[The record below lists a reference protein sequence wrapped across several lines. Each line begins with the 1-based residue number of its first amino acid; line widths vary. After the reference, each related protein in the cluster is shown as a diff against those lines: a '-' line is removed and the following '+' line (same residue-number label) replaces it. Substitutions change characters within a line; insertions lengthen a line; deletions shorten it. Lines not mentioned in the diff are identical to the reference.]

1 VYLLDYNGFNVLV
14 KACYVFS
21 SKMRYKRSLNHNMEE
36 TQYQN
41 TTGNIKFPFV
51 GMPYSVKWKVSVW
64 MAMSSLLNEMKIQY
78 VKRTNHVKITKA

>member
-1 VYLLDYNGFNVLV
+1 
-14 KACYVFS
+14 
-21 SKMRYKRSLNHNMEE
+21 MEE